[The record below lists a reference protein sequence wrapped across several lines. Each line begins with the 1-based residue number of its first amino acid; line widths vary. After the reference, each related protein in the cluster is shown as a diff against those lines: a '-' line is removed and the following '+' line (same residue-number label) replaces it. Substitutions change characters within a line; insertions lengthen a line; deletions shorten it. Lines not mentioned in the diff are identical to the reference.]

1 MQKLTALLAAAG
13 LTALAAGAFAQT
25 TATPAAT
32 PAAAPAAPAVTTD
45 HVAAADANKDNKIDR
60 AEYQKFM
67 EVTFVTYD
75 VNKDGNLKWSEV
87 KEIIP
92 VAAFKAADANGN
104 NALSKSEFMTQVMKD
119 FDAAD
124 RNADG
129 ALN

>member
-1 MQKLTALLAAAG
+1 MQKLTAFLAAAG
-13 LTALAAGAFAQT
+13 LTALATGALAQT
-25 TATPAAT
+25 AAM
-32 PAAAPAAPAVTTD
+32 PAAPAVTTD
-45 HVAAADANKDNKIDR
+45 HVAAADANKDGKIDR
-60 AEYQKFM
+60 TEYQKFM

-75 VNKDGNLKWSEV
+75 VNKDGNLEWSEV

-92 VAAFKAADANGN
+92 VAVFKTADADGN
-104 NALSKSEFMTQVMKD
+104 NALSRAEFMAQVMKD

>member
-1 MQKLTALLAAAG
+1 MHKLTVFLAAAG
-13 LTALAAGAFAQT
+13 LTALATGALAQT
-25 TATPAAT
+25 EAT
-32 PAAAPAAPAVTTD
+32 PAAAPATPPVTVD
-45 HVAAADANKDNKIDR
+45 HVTAADANKDGKIDK

-75 VNKDGNLKWSEV
+75 VNKDGNLEWSEV

-92 VAAFKAADANGN
+92 VAVFKAADANGN
-104 NALSKSEFMTQVMKD
+104 NALSRSEFMTQVMKD
-119 FDAAD
+119 FEAAD

>member
-1 MQKLTALLAAAG
+1 MQKLTAFLAAAG
-13 LTALAAGAFAQT
+13 LTALAAGALAQT
-25 TATPAAT
+25 EATPT
-32 PAAAPAAPAVTTD
+32 AAPATPPVTVD
-45 HVAAADANKDNKIDR
+45 HVTAADTNKDGKIDK

-75 VNKDGNLKWSEV
+75 VNKDGNLEWSEV

-92 VAAFKAADANGN
+92 VAVFKAADANGN
-104 NALSKSEFMTQVMKD
+104 NALSRSEFMTQVMKD
-119 FDAAD
+119 FEAAD